1 MRGAL
6 VLVLFAVLLTGV
18 VASGSVA
25 AAPRAARHKPT
36 GAEPAAPAAG
46 PVSAAPSAPPTTT
59 PAVAPAAPA
68 AGSAAAPA
76 DKDAPAAPGPDDAQ
90 ALAILDRIVA
100 GPDTGARKA
109 AIGELGPF
117 ARAAP
122 HAVDA
127 IGRWL
132 ARPHQA
138 EVADR
143 RAVLAAIQASVPDKT
158 GKFSQPAR
166 QTGKE
171 QKADDD
177 LDWQAALLGLD
188 PATLG
193 LSMPAVGEVIADD
206 AAIRALAGT
215 HDIHAAQL
223 IFDAAFSADTTIYRD
238 ECGRYLRKME
248 PASIPALTAES
259 MAKDYDR
266 KRYATW
272 QLERLDRQEPGNA
285 LDAAAGDE
293 ALTIAI
299 LDVFRKTHHRE
310 AVHAVWRRVN
320 DDSPRVRAAA
330 RAAWMAY
337 VTGPPPPPAP
347 VAKLYLPGGKK
358 TKKPKPLWLTYRE
371 LADNELRKAANEL
384 LHEDYPLEDP
394 TLEDDDDD
402 HPRRSKTVKVDVE
415 DLTRRLFQFYD
426 LARAERDRGE
436 WLAAKVKFDAGDLP
450 AAVQLFDRMLA
461 ADPQRGKPA
470 ERAEMARLY
479 LAWGKQLEANQR
491 WADAAM
497 AYSKAQGLDPGGASA
512 NDALAAHHYTLGKAL
527 EAQGKD
533 GGPDFR
539 RAVALKPDYAP
550 ARSAAREVAAADRP
564 SWMLYAAA
572 GAAVVA
578 MLLFAAAMM
587 RRHA

>member
-6 VLVLFAVLLTGV
+6 VLLLLTGMFAGMFAP
-18 VASGSVA
+18 ASVS
-25 AAPRAARHKPT
+25 AAPRAARHKRAA
-36 GAEPAAPAAG
+36 GEPQAAAAPASAAPAA
-46 PVSAAPSAPPTTT
+46 PPPTT

-68 AGSAAAPA
+68 GTATAGPADTAAA
-76 DKDAPAAPGPDDAQ
+76 AAPGPDDAR
-90 ALAILDRIVA
+90 AAAILDRIVA
-100 GPDTGARKA
+100 GPDTAARKA
-109 AIGELGPF
+109 AIGEL
-117 ARAAP
+117 AQAAP
-122 HAVDA
+122 RAVDA

-132 ARPHQA
+132 ARTHQA
-138 EVADR
+138 DVTDR

-188 PATLG
+188 PAVTD
-193 LSMPAVGEVIADD
+193 VGEVIADD

-215 HDIHAAQL
+215 HDVQAAQL
-223 IFDAAFSADTTIYRD
+223 IFDAAFSPDTMIYRD

-259 MAKDYDR
+259 MGKDYDR

-285 LDAAAGDE
+285 LEAAAGDE

-299 LDVFRKTHHRE
+299 LDVFRKTRHRE

-320 DDSPRVRAAA
+320 DDSPRIRAAA

-347 VAKLYLPGGKK
+347 VAKLNLPGGKK

-394 TLEDDDDD
+394 TLEDDDED
-402 HPRRSKTVKVDVE
+402 HPRRSKTVKVDLE
-415 DLTRRLFQFYD
+415 DLTRRLFQLYD
-426 LARAERDRGE
+426 QLRAEQERVE
-436 WLAAKVKFDAGDLP
+436 WLAAKAKFDAGDLA
-450 AAVQLFDRMLA
+450 AAVQLYDRMLA

-470 ERAEMARLY
+470 ERAEMAQLY
-479 LAWGKQLEANQR
+479 FRWGKQLEAKQR
-491 WADAAM
+491 WADAAV

-539 RAVALKPDYAP
+539 RAIALKPDYAP
-550 ARSAAREVAAADRP
+550 ARSAAREVAAAGRP

-572 GAAVVA
+572 GAALLA
-578 MLLFAAAMM
+578 MLLFVAAMM